1 MVVTDPAEG
10 DQLLDAVQRRANNL
24 GRLALAG
31 ELEREEEGLDLD
43 ARRVRLRQHGRR
55 FRRLLDCRKTGFRVV
70 FPAITPTSSAHHLAL
85 TLCVLDRQQLAE

>member
-55 FRRLLDCRKTGFRVV
+55 FRRLLDCRKKHVLGLSFHQLL
-70 FPAITPTSSAHHLAL
+70 PLAQTIIL
-85 TLCVLDRQQLAE
+85 P